1 MHRKRRAP
9 WESAGQKSGFLSCVI
24 AGLIAGAGLQV
35 HAQDDTTLRALE
47 DTGIE
52 RNEERREAQGEVD
65 AVHSETRRLVDEYR
79 AELKIVD
86 GLETYIEMLDAQL
99 NAQAEEITVL
109 QTSITD
115 VAVIER
121 QILPLLGRMIDG
133 LEQFV
138 ALDVPFL
145 PEERTDRVTKLRTL
159 LSRSDVTVAE
169 KARRVFEAFQIE
181 TEYGRTIEAYRAKLA
196 VDGATFDADF
206 LRIGRVALMYRTV
219 GDERLGF
226 WNGETW
232 EALPNSPYRRL
243 LEQGLKVARQEVAP
257 ELITIPL
264 VTAQVEGAR

>member
-1 MHRKRRAP
+1 MRTVAL
-9 WESAGQKSGFLSCVI
+9 GQLLPI
-24 AGLIAGAGLQV
+24 AIIASLFTVVVAEV
-35 HAQDDTTLRALE
+35 RAQDDSTLRAIE
-47 DTGIE
+47 STGAE
-52 RNEERREAQGEVD
+52 RNDERREAQSAID
-65 AVHSETRRLVDEYR
+65 AVHGETLRLVDEYR

-99 NAQAEEITVL
+99 AGQAEEISIL

-121 QILPLLGRMIDG
+121 QILPLLDRMIDG

-138 ALDVPFL
+138 GLDMPFL
-145 PEERTDRVTKLRTL
+145 PEERADRVAKLRTL

-169 KARRVFEAFQIE
+169 KARRVFEAYQIE
-181 TEYGRTIEAYRAKLA
+181 TDYGRTIEAYRAKLA
-196 VDGATFDADF
+196 LAGATFDADF

-226 WNGETW
+226 WNGSTW
-232 EALPNSPYRRL
+232 EELPNSPYRRL

-264 VTAQVEGAR
+264 VTTQVEGS